1 MSAMIA
7 EEELQFQ
14 VSEDYTKEDIKR
26 VQKTLLEI
34 GKAAAEILEKNHI
47 RHFIAYGTLLG
58 AYRHKGFVPWDDDM
72 DMFIVED
79 DYEKA
84 MKCLEKELP
93 EWIVMQNQKTDSK
106 YSGSWTKLRD
116 KYSQTEAWYYQGDN
130 AFTYRGI
137 SFDLYVLH
145 RASYNKVQVEL
156 LKENIRYYK
165 TKYKCSGLLSFSEYM
180 KKEVVLNSKLIV
192 EKIKSF
198 FVKRKEEVFWSV
210 VPYKQKCFEKEWIFP
225 LKKIKFEDYEF
236 NAPNQG
242 ELILNKIYGDYK
254 KFPPLEKRRPG
265 YSSVK
270 FFKEECRNGK

>member
-1 MSAMIA
+1 MGEVIA
-7 EEELQFQ
+7 EEEVPFQ
-14 VSEDYTKEDIKR
+14 VSRDYTKEDIKR
-26 VQKTLLEI
+26 VQRTLLNI
-34 GKAAAEILEKNHI
+34 GKTAAQILEKNHI

-84 MKCLEKELP
+84 MTCLEKELP
-93 EWIVMQNQKTDSK
+93 DWIIMQSQKTDAK

-116 KYSQTEAWYYQGDN
+116 RYSQTEAWYYQGDN

-145 RASYNKVQVEL
+145 KASYNKVQVEL

-165 TKYKCSGLLSFSEYM
+165 TKYKCSGLLTFSEYF
-180 KKEVVLNSKLIV
+180 KKQLSLKSKLII
-192 EKIKSF
+192 EEIKSIF
-198 FVKRKEEVFWSV
+198 EKRKDEVFWSV
-210 VPYKQKCFEKEWIFP
+210 VPYKQKYFEKDWIFP
-225 LKKIKFEDYEF
+225 LSKIRFEDYEF

-242 ELILNKIYGDYK
+242 EVILNKIYGDYK
-254 KFPPLEKRRPG
+254 KFPPIEKRKPG
-265 YSSVK
+265 YSCVK
-270 FFKEECRNGK
+270 FFREEQ